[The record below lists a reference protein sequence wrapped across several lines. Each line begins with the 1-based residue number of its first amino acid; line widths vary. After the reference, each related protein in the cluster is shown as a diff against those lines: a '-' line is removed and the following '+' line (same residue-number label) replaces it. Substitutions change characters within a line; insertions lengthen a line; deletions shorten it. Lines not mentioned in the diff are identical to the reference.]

1 MLTYAFPQH
10 IRVRG
15 RMAGAVAGC
24 LRKTVMSRVPDPIPP
39 EINGHGADNQPHVA
53 YLPLLDSGHP
63 DADGD
68 VIGVG
73 VLVPDG
79 RTDLVAAVDVALAES
94 FELRLPG
101 ADLRLRRRTTS
112 GTPLEPEWWFRRSRR
127 WATVT
132 PMVLDRFS
140 GRDNEEAEASRA
152 CRRVGLPEP
161 TVVTTGR
168 DPLVRGGAFLGRGD
182 LARQE
187 KAPRPFMH
195 VLLEFPTPVSG
206 PVLLGAQRY
215 LGMGLCVPR

>member
-1 MLTYAFPQH
+1 MLTYAFPRG
-10 IRVRG
+10 IRISG
-15 RMAGAVAGC
+15 KMAGAVTGC

-39 EINGHGADNQPHVA
+39 EINGHGADNQPHLA

-79 RTDLVAAVDVALAES
+79 RTDLVAAVDIALAES

-101 ADLRLRRRTTS
+101 AHLRLRRRATA
-112 GTPLEPEWWFRRSRR
+112 GTPLEPEWWSRRSRR

-140 GRDNEEAEASRA
+140 GRDNEEAEVSRA
-152 CRRVGLPEP
+152 CQRVGLPEP

-187 KAPRPFMH
+187 KAPRPFLH